1 MELIQEELKKP
12 PYIHMVS
19 LYRKNFAAKENR
31 KLIKCENSVC
41 YCQKM
46 ILLRPYMMEES
57 SSLSNYAFFKLY
69 YKVTGYDQFK
79 DVILKDNIENTS
91 ETLKVINCLCSID
104 VNSSFKR
111 VAEVLEKI
119 KETKNQSS
127 RFRKI

>member
-1 MELIQEELKKP
+1 
-12 PYIHMVS
+12 MVS